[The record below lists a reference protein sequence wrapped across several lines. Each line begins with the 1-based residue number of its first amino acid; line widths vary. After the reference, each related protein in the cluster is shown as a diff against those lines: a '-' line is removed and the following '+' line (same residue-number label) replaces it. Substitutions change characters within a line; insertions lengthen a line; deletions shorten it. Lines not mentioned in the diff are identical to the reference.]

1 MLKPQAKIANCAP
14 CGLRYTQMDQQNREK
29 MNANLVAEE
38 TPVRNVGMPW
48 YLECGYPA
56 GGGLTPLAPP
66 PPVSAPSTP
75 LAPPPPVSAPSTP
88 LAPPPVSAPS
98 SASMPAASSASMP
111 VLAEASC
118 ASSVSTAELLAS
130 KDDAIAR
137 ALDNHPAVAGEP
149 PCPSSPTSPSTEV
162 DWDP

>member
-14 CGLRYTQMDQQNREK
+14 CGLRYTQMDQQSREK
-29 MNANLVAEE
+29 MNANLAEE

-149 PCPSSPTSPSTEV
+149 PCPSSPTSPSTEA

>member
-14 CGLRYTQMDQQNREK
+14 CGLRYTQMDQQSREK
-29 MNANLVAEE
+29 MNANLAEE
-38 TPVRNVGMPW
+38 TPVRNVGMTW
-48 YLECGYPA
+48 YLECGYMQA
-56 GGGLTPLAPP
+56 IGGGL
-66 PPVSAPSTP
+66 TP

>member
-118 ASSVSTAELLAS
+118 ASSVSTAVLLAS

-149 PCPSSPTSPSTEV
+149 PCPSSPTSPSTEA
-162 DWDP
+162 DWGP